1 MSLPL
6 FSGKQ
11 PLYRLNRWPGR
22 PWGQSRRY
30 GEEICVRFLP
40 EFEIRIIQPVSY
52 SGYLLAVGRPYEGRE
67 PLIFGHIR
75 VKDKTGIS
83 FCLFF
88 FLNQWLQRSNILSL
102 CEVRKPFQGL
112 LLVCERFRQPL

>member
-1 MSLPL
+1 MVDLMSWPL
-6 FSGKQ
+6 FSGIEPQ
-11 PLYRLNRWPGR
+11 YPLNRWLGG
-22 PWGQSRRY
+22 PWSRSRRC
-30 GEEICVRFLP
+30 GEEMFLQFPP

-52 SGYLLAVGRPYEGRE
+52 SWCPLAVGRPYEGRE

-88 FLNQWLQRSNILSL
+88 
-102 CEVRKPFQGL
+102 
-112 LLVCERFRQPL
+112 